1 MSEKPKKVAPKRKA
15 ETQNDHEAPPAK
27 KQDDGES
34 KLTVMFV
41 KDIPSS
47 VPEFCINQNI
57 SSGLVVGFS
66 IQEIANVLFNE
77 FFGNTIHSDTQQQ
90 QIEAQIGQWI
100 EGGIELSLTKPNLYI
115 VSDGPP
121 LAMSSAKKP
130 TDARLSNNNNN
141 KNLSVFISKFFAVQ
155 DIFPGVAIGVGSEK
169 AEIEAKISQYI
180 EENVDMDH
188 RPNDIIESH
197 PKTGDIIQI
206 DLKEPG
212 FYRLATGAPYKD
224 YCKRS

>member
-15 ETQNDHEAPPAK
+15 ENQNDQEAPPAK

-34 KLTVMFV
+34 KLMVMFV

-90 QIEAQIGQWI
+90 QIEAQIGQWMADGYSP
-100 EGGIELSLTKPNLYI
+100 EGEGL
-115 VSDGPP
+115 
-121 LAMSSAKKP
+121 
-130 TDARLSNNNNN
+130 
-141 KNLSVFISKFFAVQ
+141 VFIGTAHFLLH
-155 DIFPGVAIGVGSEK
+155 PGTVSGS
-169 AEIEAKISQYI
+169 SQGT
-180 EENVDMDH
+180 D
-188 RPNDIIESH
+188 
-197 PKTGDIIQI
+197 T
-206 DLKEPG
+206 
-212 FYRLATGAPYKD
+212 
-224 YCKRS
+224 CKS